1 MSDLDFEELDKAINE
16 LYESLDAD
24 DQELAES
31 AADNQNTEA
40 AEVASRAHTRHKSG
54 NKRESVDSVRREE
67 ITTQTSTSEATE
79 PVDDNRQSKLPAKG
93 RGHFMD
99 MIHPSSDAQVQHKHN
114 FAPDRQAELDAKL
127 AEEMVAAEE
136 EKATQPSKIAV
147 TIADE
152 PDEESP
158 QPKTITVSDDD
169 ARDDSAGVEK
179 GALPVDDEPGERSLT
194 DDAREG
200 GANKPEHGG
209 EEAVRPKAVATHT
222 AGRRGTQYANT
233 NRRTGH
239 DLVQPLPA
247 DSAVSSNSET
257 VTKNAYETP
266 FLPGAKVEK
275 RPLGGGKAVESPV
288 AEYVAGSSRVTTSDD
303 HSGGDSGRSV
313 AAPSHIGRTNR
324 DTDIRE
330 GNRTS
335 GSDDK
340 PSNRVDSG
348 RRSRS
353 VSRQTDSNLDAG
365 HNRAMRIAGR
375 ILLFLFIIIVGVL
388 TGLAFYYYGG

>member
-24 DQELAES
+24 DQELAEPV
-31 AADNQNTEA
+31 ADNQNTEA
-40 AEVASRAHTRHKSG
+40 AEVTSRAHTRHKPD
-54 NKRESVDSVRREE
+54 NKHESVDSVRREE
-67 ITTQTSTSEATE
+67 IVTQTSTPEATE
-79 PVDDNRQSKLPAKG
+79 PVDDNHQSKLPAKG

-127 AEEMVAAEE
+127 AEEAAKDEGE
-136 EKATQPSKIAV
+136 PVQPSKIAV
-147 TIADE
+147 TIAD
-152 PDEESP
+152 DE
-158 QPKTITVSDDD
+158 
-169 ARDDSAGVEK
+169 GV
-179 GALPVDDEPGERSLT
+179 DEPARPKAIAIDEAT
-194 DDAREG
+194 DDAESHREQDAESRVKEADSAVKDEQAKQTEAG
-200 GANKPEHGG
+200 DQETVKPKP
-209 EEAVRPKAVATHT
+209 AVSHM
-222 AGRRGTQYANT
+222 AGRRGIQYANT

-239 DLVQPLPA
+239 DLAQPLPA
-247 DSAVSSNSET
+247 DSTATSNSET

-266 FLPGAKVEK
+266 FLPDAKVEK

-303 HSGGDSGRSV
+303 HSGGDSGRGV

-324 DTDIRE
+324 GADIRE
-330 GNRTS
+330 GNRIS

-353 VSRQTDSNLDAG
+353 VSRQTDSNLNAG
-365 HNRAMRIAGR
+365 HSRAMRIAGR

>member
-24 DQELAES
+24 DQELAEPV
-31 AADNQNTEA
+31 ADNQN
-40 AEVASRAHTRHKSG
+40 AEVAGGTHARHKPSD
-54 NKRESVDSVRREE
+54 KRESTNSTRREE
-67 ITTQTSTSEATE
+67 VATQVPTSEATE
-79 PVDDNRQSKLPAKG
+79 SADSGNQSKLSAKG

-127 AEEMVAAEE
+127 AEEMAVAEE

-147 TIADE
+147 MIADE
-152 PDEESP
+152 SNEESL
-158 QPKTITVSDDD
+158 QPKTIAVSDDD
-169 ARDDSAGVEK
+169 ARDDSAGAEK
-179 GALPVDDEPGERSLT
+179 RALPVDDEPSERSLT
-194 DDAREG
+194 DDVREG
-200 GANKPEHGG
+200 DANKPEHGG
-209 EEAVRPKAVATHT
+209 EETVKPKAVAPHT

-233 NRRTGH
+233 NWRTGH
-239 DLVQPLPA
+239 DLAQPLPA
-247 DSAVSSNSET
+247 DSAATSNSET

-324 DTDIRE
+324 DADIRE
-330 GNRTS
+330 SNRTS

-365 HNRAMRIAGR
+365 HGRAMRIAGR